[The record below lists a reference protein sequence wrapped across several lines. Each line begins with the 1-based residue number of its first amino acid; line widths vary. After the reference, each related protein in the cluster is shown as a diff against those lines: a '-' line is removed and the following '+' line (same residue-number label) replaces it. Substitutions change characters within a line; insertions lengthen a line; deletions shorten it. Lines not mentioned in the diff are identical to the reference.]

1 MPRWDVNFNLRLD
14 SQRPQIVSLKE
25 RAYAL
30 ASVIRA
36 IPIPPYTKT
45 KLDALNILRAVR
57 GTTGIE
63 GIELTEDEVRQIM
76 ESPPKKSVLPPN
88 RSREEKE
95 ARNAEELMYYVAK
108 ELNRDPNLPLTEK
121 LVCKIHEITTKGID
135 YPDNVPGKYRTHLVS
150 AGNYVPPSGEDVR
163 KLMREFIKW
172 FNTGVPIAWDSIIRA
187 IVAHF
192 YVVSIHPFGDGNGR
206 TVRGVESFL
215 LYQSGVNARGF
226 YSLANYY
233 YQHRHEYV
241 QFLDQVRFQS
251 NGDLTPFIL
260 FALQGLVVELE
271 AVHNEVLSDVK
282 LIAFRDYAREQLV
295 VHGKLGT
302 RVGERMLRFLLAL
315 SEQSVSL
322 KALRNGDH
330 RLARF
335 YRKLTNKTLS
345 RDLNFLKVHE
355 LVIIDGDELQANLDV
370 MTRYT
375 PPFELSRRRKPLHRT
390 IRQRSRGR

>member
-1 MPRWDVNFNLRLD
+1 MRFDNQHPE
-14 SQRPQIVSLKE
+14 IVTCVA

-30 ASVIRA
+30 ADVIRD
-36 IPIPPYTKT
+36 IPIPPHVKDM
-45 KLDALNILRAVR
+45 LDALNILRAVR

-76 ESPPKKSVLPPN
+76 ESPPKKPVLPPN
-88 RSREEKE
+88 RKREEKE
-95 ARNAEELMYYVAK
+95 ARNAEELMYYVA
-108 ELNRDPNLPLTEK
+108 EEVDRDPNLPLTEK

-135 YPDNVPGKYRTHLVS
+135 YPDNIPGKYRTHPVS
-150 AGNYVPPSGEDVR
+150 VGNYVPPSGEDVR

-206 TVRGVESFL
+206 TARGVESFL
-215 LYQSGVNARGF
+215 LYRGGVNARGF

-271 AVHNEVLSDVK
+271 AVHNDVLSDVK

-345 RDLNFLKVHE
+345 RDLNFLKVHK
-355 LVIIDGDELQANLDV
+355 LVIIDGDELRANLDV

-375 PPFELSRRRKPLHRT
+375 PPFELSRRRKPLRRT

>member
-206 TVRGVESFL
+206 TARGVESFL
-215 LYQSGVNARGF
+215 LYQGGVNARGF

-355 LVIIDGDELQANLDV
+355 LVIIDGDELRANLDV

-375 PPFELSRRRKPLHRT
+375 PPFELSRRQKPLRRT